1 MLDTLMIH
9 HAENEVLKIKKK
21 LSFFKK
27 LTEPLKWSFK
37 RSMLKK
43 NLYLNLKINP
53 LFKILTHG
61 NENKCNQVS

>member
-37 RSMLKK
+37 SSMLKK
-43 NLYLNLKINP
+43 KSLSKS
-53 LFKILTHG
+53 
-61 NENKCNQVS
+61 ENKSTI

>member
-1 MLDTLMIH
+1 MQKMKY
-9 HAENEVLKIKKK
+9 LK
-21 LSFFKK
+21 FKK
-27 LTEPLKWSFK
+27 ITFFQKINRTFK
-37 RSMLKK
+37 VVFQKQYAKKK